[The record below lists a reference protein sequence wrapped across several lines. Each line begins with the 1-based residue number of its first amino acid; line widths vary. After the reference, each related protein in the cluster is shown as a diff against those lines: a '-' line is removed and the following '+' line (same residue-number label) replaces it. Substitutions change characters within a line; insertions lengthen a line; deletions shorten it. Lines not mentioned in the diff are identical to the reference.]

1 MMCSLLVAF
10 SLVFRLVY
18 SSLLARLLCLIY
30 WRTTCHD
37 SNQSSHVYLFPPCES
52 SSSSFFS
59 LYAQTVPFL
68 FPFRHSPP
76 LARFIGINR
85 IELHTRFVFFSWF
98 RPRDEKKERKKQLDV
113 YSMSFLYIFDVD
125 AFHSLLGWDKNL
137 NKNNNKEG
145 GDFGLLLSVVY
156 GQEKNKFAKQWGGSL
171 LYIYIPSLN
180 GIYLRIRWPIVQ

>member
-1 MMCSLLVAF
+1 MCSLLVAF

-30 WRTTCHD
+30 TGERRATIRTSRVTSICFP
-37 SNQSSHVYLFPPCES
+37 HVSLLLLL
-52 SSSSFFS
+52 FS
-59 LYAQTVPFL
+59 LSLYTDHSIPFSHSDTPLRWPDSSALIELNYTLVPFS
-68 FPFRHSPP
+68 FRD
-76 LARFIGINR
+76 
-85 IELHTRFVFFSWF
+85 FV
-98 RPRDEKKERKKQLDV
+98 PVTKRKKLLDV
-113 YSMSFLYIFDVD
+113 YSMSFLYLFDVD